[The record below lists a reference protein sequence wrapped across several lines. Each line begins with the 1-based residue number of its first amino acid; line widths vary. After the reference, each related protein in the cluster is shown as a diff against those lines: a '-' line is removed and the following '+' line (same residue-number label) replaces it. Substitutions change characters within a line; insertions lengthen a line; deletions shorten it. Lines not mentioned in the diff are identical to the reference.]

1 MADAAPSHRQCLVRR
16 GVASRRVASNSMQVL
31 AFANSNAGNASE
43 CSDFSASDAAP
54 QASVYAMA
62 TAIEH

>member
-1 MADAAPSHRQCLVRR
+1 GRCSAIAQAVSGEAWC
-16 GVASRRVASNSMQVL
+16 GVASNSMPVL

>member
-1 MADAAPSHRQCLVRR
+1 M
-16 GVASRRVASNSMQVL
+16 SRRVTSNSMQVL
-31 AFANSNAGNASE
+31 AFANSKAGNASE
-43 CSDFSASDAAP
+43 CSDLSASDAAP